1 MSNLKF
7 EKEKVLI
14 VKIDN
19 VIPNEYNPKG
29 QGTEEY
35 EKIKKG
41 LGFKG
46 QRLPVVVR
54 EKGEKYEI
62 IDGEQ
67 RWRAC
72 KELGF
77 EDIIIYNEGKVED
90 IEAKELTIWYQQ
102 QVPFNEVSLAF
113 LVKELSEI
121 PEYKM
126 ELPFNDFE
134 LENFLEI
141 AKEDWNNYESNFD
154 PLEKDEEEKLVDI
167 KFKVTEEEKEMI
179 DKAFELT
186 GEKEKEAFLYICEEF
201 VKEKE

>member
-19 VIPNEYNPKG
+19 VIPNEYNPKD

-41 LGFKG
+41 LSFKG

-90 IEAKELTIWYQQ
+90 TEAKELTIWYQQ

-154 PLEKDEEEKLVDI
+154 PSEKDEEEKLIDI
-167 KFKVTEEEKEMI
+167 KFKVTEEEKEII
-179 DKAFELT
+179 DKAFEAT